1 MNTAPSAPHGEPLA
15 DGPPKG
21 AHGTPK
27 PVVLAAV
34 LAVVQLVVLIAF
46 AWPAARMSPHD
57 VPVVVAGG
65 GPVSTALRKQLV
77 QAEPG
82 AFDISTRADEAAARE
97 ALLDRDAYAAVVV
110 DGSRV
115 KVLVATA
122 ASAAVSSAFGQV
134 AAELGKKTGTAVP
147 VEDVKPAPAKDS
159 HGAAFAS
166 SVLPVVLTGII
177 GGLLFALR
185 LSGRGARLLGV
196 TFFACFAGLAT
207 TALVHGWIGALNGS
221 YVMEAAVVALM
232 VMVISG
238 AVAGLGS
245 ALGHPGLALGAL
257 TILLVGNPFS
267 GVASAPEMLP
277 GPWGA
282 IGQALPPGAGAS
294 LLRSVTFFD
303 GAGATKPLTV
313 LLVWAL
319 GGLTLLAV
327 SGRGKAERKVPA
339 LATA

>member
-1 MNTAPSAPHGEPLA
+1 MNTAPNGESIA
-15 DGPPKG
+15 DGPPRAADK
-21 AHGTPK
+21 APL
-27 PVVLAAV
+27 PLALAAV

-57 VPVVVAGG
+57 VPVVVAGE
-65 GPVSTALRKQLV
+65 GPVSAALQEQLER
-77 QAEPG
+77 AKPG
-82 AFDISTRADEAAARE
+82 AFDISTRADEAAARQ

-110 DGSRV
+110 RGSEV

-134 AAELGKKTGTAVP
+134 AAELGKKTGDDVP
-147 VEDVKPAPAKDS
+147 VEDIKPAPAKDS

-177 GGLLFALR
+177 GGVLFAVR
-185 LSGRGARLLGV
+185 LTSRTSRFLGV
-196 TFFACFAGLAT
+196 CLFATFAGLAT

-221 YVMEAAVVALM
+221 YLMEASVVALM
-232 VMVISG
+232 VMAISG
-238 AVAGLGS
+238 SVAGLGS
-245 ALGHPGLALGAL
+245 ALGHPGLGLGAL
-257 TILLVGNPFS
+257 TILLLGNPLS

-277 GPWGA
+277 TPWGS
-282 IGQALPPGAGAS
+282 IGQLLPPGAGAS

-303 GAGATKPLTV
+303 GAGAAKPLTV

-319 GGLTLLAV
+319 GGLALLAL
-327 SGRGKAERKVPA
+327 SGRRRAHQEAPA
-339 LATA
+339 LMTA